1 MCIRDRSLTVLPT
14 GWLRGIL
21 YPKLYTDTTAPL
33 KWSTAVVEFC
43 ALATVKA
50 VLDLAVTLTTSLPI
64 CK

>member
-1 MCIRDRSLTVLPT
+1 MPT

-21 YPKLYTDTTAPL
+21 YPNWYTETAEPL

-50 VLDLAVTLTTSLPI
+50 VLDLEVPLTISLPI
-64 CK
+64 FK